1 MGQAR
6 LSVTG
11 IQGNATAAGSV
22 PGALQ
27 GTESMAAQAAAAY
40 HSRGVPTDWYVDP
53 ADPGAAAFHERENRK
68 SLEDAAT
75 AFLELHQDD
84 EPAALHPQDVETGT
98 SQAIWIGLGT
108 APDDFSDEGELGWQ
122 TDALC
127 AQTDPEAFFPEK
139 GGSTRDAKKVC
150 GACNV
155 KAQCL
160 EYALANDERFG
171 IWGGLSERER
181 RRLRKRA
188 V

>member
-1 MGQAR
+1 MGQAQ
-6 LSVTG
+6 LSVT
-11 IQGNATAAGSV
+11 NFHNDAT
-22 PGALQ
+22 
-27 GTESMAAQAAAAY
+27 AAQAAVNY
-40 HSRGVPTDWYVDP
+40 GTRGVPSDWYVDP
-53 ADPGAAAFHERENRK
+53 ADPGAAAFHEQTNRAA
-68 SLEDAAT
+68 LEDAASL
-75 AFLELHQDD
+75 FLSTHEAG
-84 EPAALHPQDVETGT
+84 EPAVAHPVAAPGVDDD
-98 SQAIWIGLGT
+98 AMWLGL
-108 APDDFSDEGELGWQ
+108 APGLDDFGDEGELGWQ